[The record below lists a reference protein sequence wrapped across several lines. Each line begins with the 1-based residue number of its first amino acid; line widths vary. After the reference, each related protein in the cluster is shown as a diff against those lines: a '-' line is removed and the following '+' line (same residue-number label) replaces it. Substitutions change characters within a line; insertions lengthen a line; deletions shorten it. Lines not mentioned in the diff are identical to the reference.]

1 VNERRKDVSA
11 PAPTVRPIAE
21 IHREI
26 EQHFGFFP
34 AVFEPARAHPVVLD
48 LLWRQLWVAV
58 IQNPIPERFKARL
71 HVERLRH
78 VAAPGVLAWHSCA
91 LLDTGIEPNELLTVL
106 EQPPPASG
114 DALGKVVEQ
123 LAKIPGP
130 LTQWPKP
137 GGPVENQLLAAATAT
152 LTGGP
157 SPQLQLAL
165 QRLLGPQLFAQWSVL
180 IMHIHA
186 YANWVHMHPEIARV
200 PDPAVAPYISQVI
213 REHPALANWLTPA
226 PDDTLSA
233 RGQARPQFR
242 LTDTTP
248 TGVVQFAIDGT
259 IVFANSEAQRILAMN
274 PDELSRIGAS
284 DLEGM
289 SVWEPGLGE
298 PPDHPVA
305 LCLRT
310 LDTQPSVCIGFRRAG
325 EIVWVTLTVLPL
337 RDPTSGEATGVM
349 ATMIDSSDSMRVQR
363 RLADTEQLYEKLLA
377 TADSGV
383 IVLDR
388 EGTVLRANDMA
399 YALFRSKDGQ
409 TTRPDLVG
417 KRLTEILPDPET
429 AAVHLGRV
437 SQVMR
442 SGETVEFEDMF
453 EIDGKNRWFSFHAQP
468 LRHLGFVYG
477 VQIVARDV
485 TSKREA
491 EQALRD
497 REERARHEALHDRLT
512 RLPNRVLFL
521 DRLAV
526 EVIHAKQNPGY
537 VFAVLV
543 LDLDRFKNVNDSL
556 GHSAGDRLLIEY
568 SHRLRTC
575 LGPEDTL
582 ARMGGDEF
590 AILLKGVQDISDAIK
605 SANHVL
611 ELLGQPF
618 ALGSHDVYT
627 PTSIGIAI
635 SQTGYNRPED
645 ILRDAD
651 TAMYRA
657 KSHGK
662 GRYEVFDKAMHAEAV
677 AMLTLE
683 SDLRRAIERDE
694 FQLYYQPVVY
704 LATGEIYGFEALVRW
719 VHPLRGL
726 VSPIDFIPLAEETGL
741 ILPIGEWVLREACR
755 QMQRW
760 HQNFVTDAPLT
771 ISVNLS
777 GKQFSRPALIRRV
790 LRETALEPSSLKL
803 EITESVIMDDPEAA
817 SAMLRDLLG
826 DQIQS
831 HVDDF
836 GTGYSSLSY
845 LHTFPTA
852 ALKIDRSF
860 VSQIGP
866 GGENSE
872 IVRTIISLAHNL
884 SMAVIAEGVETLGQ
898 LELIKQMGCEYG
910 QGYYFSRPVSAA
922 DAEALMLRG
931 SPEVPPI
938 RSVTGM
944 RANLLRK

>member
-1 VNERRKDVSA
+1 MNERQGEQSVATPS
-11 PAPTVRPIAE
+11 VRAIAE
-21 IHREI
+21 IQREI
-26 EQHFGFFP
+26 EDYFGYFP
-34 AVFEPARAHPVVLD
+34 LIFEPARSHPVVLD
-48 LLWRQLWVAV
+48 LLWRQLWAAA
-58 IQNPIPERFKARL
+58 IQNPIPAGFKARVY
-71 HVERLRH
+71 VERLRQI
-78 VAAPGVLAWHSCA
+78 AAPGILAWHSCQ
-91 LLDTGIEPNELLTVL
+91 LLDTGVEPHELLSVL
-106 EQPPPASG
+106 EQPVNLPSDDPYATV
-114 DALGKVVEQ
+114 LGSLTS
-123 LAKIPGP
+123 LAGP
-130 LTQWPKP
+130 LEPWPAADTSA
-137 GGPVENQLLAAATAT
+137 GRCLLAAATVT
-152 LTGGP
+152 LIYGP
-157 SPQLQLAL
+157 KPRVQREL
-165 QRLLGPQLFAQWSVL
+165 QRLLGPQMFAQWSVL
-180 IMHIHA
+180 LMHIHA
-186 YANWVHMHPEIARV
+186 YTNWVHMHPELAGR
-200 PDPAVAPYISQVI
+200 PDPAIAPQLARILAEQPSLATWLDAPP
-213 REHPALANWLTPA
+213 EHDASPNPA
-226 PDDTLSA
+226 
-233 RGQARPQFR
+233 RFR

-259 IVFANSEAQRILAMN
+259 VVFANAEAQRMLAMS
-274 PDELSRIGAS
+274 PDELSRITTS
-284 DLEGM
+284 DLEAM
-289 SVWEPGLGE
+289 SVWEPGLGD
-298 PPDHPVA
+298 PPEHPVTV
-305 LCLRT
+305 CLRT
-310 LDTQPSVCIGFRRAG
+310 LKPHPSQCLGLRRAG
-325 EIVWVTLTVLPL
+325 EILWITLTVLPL

-349 ATMIDSSDSMRVQR
+349 ATMVDSNDRVRVRR

-383 IVLDR
+383 LVLDR
-388 EGTVLRANDMA
+388 EGTVLRANDMV
-399 YALFRSKDGQ
+399 YALFLGPPESGSPPAEQ
-409 TTRPDLVG
+409 LVG
-417 KRLTEILPDPET
+417 KRLTDILPDPEA
-429 AAVHLGRV
+429 AAVHLGRIA
-437 SQVMR
+437 QVMR

-453 EIDGKNRWFSFHAQP
+453 EIDGENRWFSFHAQP

-477 VQIVARDV
+477 AQIVARDI
-485 TSKREA
+485 TSKRRA

-537 VFAVLV
+537 TFAVLV

-568 SHRLRTC
+568 SHRLRSC

-590 AILLKGVQDISDAIK
+590 AILLKDVHDISDAIK
-605 SANHVL
+605 IANLVL
-611 ELLGQPF
+611 ETLAEPF
-618 ALGSHDVYT
+618 TLGSHDVYT

-683 SDLRRAIERDE
+683 SDLRRALGRNE
-694 FQLYYQPVVY
+694 FQLYYQPVIR
-704 LATGEIYGFEALVRW
+704 LSTGELYGFEALVRW

-741 ILPIGEWVLREACR
+741 ILPIGEWVLREACH

-760 HQNFVTDAPLT
+760 HQQFATTTPLT

-777 GKQFSRPALIRRV
+777 GKQFSRPTLIRRI
-790 LRETALEPSSLKL
+790 LRETALDPSTLKL

-826 DQIQS
+826 DRIQS

-860 VSQIGP
+860 VSKIGP

-884 SMAVIAEGVETLGQ
+884 QMSVIAEGVETHTQ
-898 LELIKQMGCEYG
+898 LELIKQMGCEFG
-910 QGYYFSRPVSAA
+910 QGYYFSPPLNAA
-922 DAEALMLRG
+922 AAELLMLRG
-931 SPEVPPI
+931 TAAIPAVKA
-938 RSVTGM
+938 G
-944 RANLLRK
+944 

>member
-1 VNERRKDVSA
+1 MSERRNELSA
-11 PAPTVRPIAE
+11 TPPTVRAIAE
-21 IHREI
+21 IQREI
-26 EQHFGFFP
+26 EDHFGYFP
-34 AVFEPARAHPVVLD
+34 LIFEPARSHPVVLD
-48 LLWRQLWVAV
+48 LLWRQHATAV
-58 IQNPIPERFKARL
+58 INNPIPDRFKARL
-71 HVERLRH
+71 HVERLRQI
-78 VAAPGVLAWHSCA
+78 AAPGVLAWHSCM
-91 LLDTGIEPNELLTVL
+91 LLDAGVEPNELLGL
-106 EQPPPASG
+106 FEQPQLQSSAEPFTEVLT
-114 DALGKVVEQ
+114 ALGAIAGPLAAWPEPETVVERC
-123 LAKIPGP
+123 
-130 LTQWPKP
+130 
-137 GGPVENQLLAAATAT
+137 LLAAAIAT
-152 LTGGP
+152 LLHGP
-157 SPQLQLAL
+157 HPRVQQEL
-165 QRLLGPQLFAQWSVL
+165 QRLLGAQTFAHWSL
-180 IMHIHA
+180 LLMHIHA
-186 YANWVHMHPEIARV
+186 YANWVHMHPEIARRH
-200 PDPAVAPYISQVI
+200 DPAVAPHIARVLAAQ
-213 REHPALANWLTPA
+213 PALAAWLEVA
-226 PDDTLSA
+226 PDESHA
-233 RGQARPQFR
+233 AQAPSRFR

-248 TGVVQFAIDGT
+248 TGVVQFAIDGSV
-259 IVFANSEAQRILAMN
+259 VFANAEAQRMLAMN
-274 PDELSRIGAS
+274 PDQLSRITAS
-284 DLEGM
+284 DLETM
-289 SVWEPGLGE
+289 SVWEPGSGD
-298 PPDHPVA
+298 PPKHPVTE
-305 LCLRT
+305 CLRT
-310 LDTQPSVCIGFRRAG
+310 LEPHPSLCLGLRREAD
-325 EIVWVTLTVLPL
+325 ILWVTLTVLPL
-337 RDPTSGEATGVM
+337 RDPASGEATGVM
-349 ATMIDSSDSMRVQR
+349 ATMVDSSDRVRVR
-363 RLADTEQLYEKLLA
+363 RQLADTEQLYEKLLA

-383 IVLDR
+383 LVLDR

-399 YALFRSKDGQ
+399 YVLFLGHPETGGARSEQ
-409 TTRPDLVG
+409 LVG
-417 KRLTEILPDPET
+417 KPLTEILPDAEA
-429 AAVHLGRV
+429 AAVHLGRI

-453 EIDGKNRWFSFHAQP
+453 ELRGQTRWFAFHAQP

-485 TSKREA
+485 TSKRLA

-526 EVIHAKQNPGY
+526 EVIHAKQNPSY
-537 VFAVLV
+537 TFAVLV

-605 SANHVL
+605 SANQVL
-611 ELLGQPF
+611 EILSQPF
-618 ALGSHDVYT
+618 SLGSHDVYT

-694 FQLYYQPVVY
+694 FHLYYQPVIH
-704 LATGEIYGFEALVRW
+704 LHTGQIYGFEALVRW

-760 HQNFVTDAPLT
+760 HQLFPTKKPLT

-777 GKQFSRPALIRRV
+777 GKQFSRPSLIREI
-790 LRETALEPSSLKL
+790 LRETDLDPSSLKL

-826 DQIQS
+826 DHIQS

-845 LHTFPTA
+845 LHTFPTS

-860 VSQIGP
+860 VSNIGP
-866 GGENSE
+866 EGENIE

-884 SMAVIAEGVETLGQ
+884 KMAVIAEGVETQKQ
-898 LELIKQMGCEYG
+898 LELIKQLGCEYG
-910 QGYYFSRPVSAA
+910 QGYYFSPPVNATQAEQLMREGTSLVPAVRAASSA
-922 DAEALMLRG
+922 
-931 SPEVPPI
+931 
-938 RSVTGM
+938 
-944 RANLLRK
+944 